1 MPSDLMNTVGTA
13 LQTIVA
19 LCGAFLVAF
28 WIALV
33 LWTFRDMRARSRD
46 IFATLLATLLVLIF
60 GPIGLGLYLLLR
72 PRETLAEHYERMLEE
87 ETLLRDMED
96 QPVCPTCQHKLQP
109 DWMLCPHCTT
119 QLRRPCES
127 CGRLLDMGWKICPY
141 CAQVPV
147 NAAAPEAV
155 APPAPTPT
163 PVRVPAVEGDAPP
176 IDEGRWARPTTR
188 AKLTPETPAPE

>member
-13 LQTIVA
+13 LQAVVA

-46 IFATLLATLLVLIF
+46 IFATLLATLLVLVF

-87 ETLLRDMED
+87 ETLLRDMEE

-119 QLRRPCES
+119 QLRRPCDS

-141 CAQVPV
+141 CAYVPSSI
-147 NAAAPEAV
+147 APEEAAPV
-155 APPAPTPT
+155 PAPASLPVT
-163 PVRVPAVEGDAPP
+163 PVESGTYPT
-176 IDEGRWARPTTR
+176 DEGRWARPTTR
-188 AKLTPETPAPE
+188 PMLTPETPTPE

>member
-19 LCGAFLVAF
+19 FCGAFLVAF

-46 IFATLLATLLVLIF
+46 ILATVLASLLVLVF
-60 GPIGLGLYLLLR
+60 GPIGLALYLLLR

-87 ETLLRDMED
+87 ETLLRDMEE

-127 CGRLLDMGWKICPY
+127 CGRLQDIGWKICPY
-141 CAQVPV
+141 CAYAPSPVTVEVPTV
-147 NAAAPEAV
+147 KPAMVPPPAAPPEIEAG
-155 APPAPTPT
+155 PN
-163 PVRVPAVEGDAPP
+163 
-176 IDEGRWARPTTR
+176 DEGRWARPSTAR
-188 AKLTPETPAPE
+188 PLLTPEPPAQE

>member
-13 LQTIVA
+13 LQAVVA

-46 IFATLLATLLVLIF
+46 IFATLLATLLVLVF

-72 PRETLAEHYERMLEE
+72 PRETLVEHYERMLEE
-87 ETLLRDMED
+87 ETLLRDMEE

-119 QLRRPCES
+119 QLRRPCDS

-141 CAQVPV
+141 CAYVPSSI
-147 NAAAPEAV
+147 APEEAAPV
-155 APPAPTPT
+155 PAPASLPVT
-163 PVRVPAVEGDAPP
+163 PVESGTYPT
-176 IDEGRWARPTTR
+176 DEGRWARPTTR
-188 AKLTPETPAPE
+188 PMLTPETPAPE